1 MERDKTQMERA
12 GGSRTRLGPDGGEGR
27 GLPGTRARMPS
38 LGLSCPDGVSRPPRA
53 AQPYLGETVD
63 RRQDPP
69 QSHFPA
75 CSRAP
80 VTLLSPLSLSLLQL
94 LRFPTRSCP
103 RYRELLREA
112 TEAAEYKTALEGWTV
127 SRACPMRQDGE
138 EPAGAGPAGAGP
150 TGMGRGQWDVAGPT
164 GHRGAGGLKP
174 AGHLGGASGA
184 GRTRLDPRGVDV
196 CQAHPSGF
204 GACRTS

>member
-1 MERDKTQMERA
+1 M
-12 GGSRTRLGPDGGEGR
+12 
-27 GLPGTRARMPS
+27 
-38 LGLSCPDGVSRPPRA
+38 
-53 AQPYLGETVD
+53 
-63 RRQDPP
+63 
-69 QSHFPA
+69 
-75 CSRAP
+75 
-80 VTLLSPLSLSLLQL
+80 SPLSLSLLQL

-127 SRACPMRQDGE
+127 SLAGPMQQDGE

-164 GHRGAGGLKP
+164 GHGGAGRLKR
-174 AGHLGGASGA
+174 AGHLGGARGA